1 MIKRFSKIIAFS
13 ILALA
18 LTSCSNVMGCCS
30 SKGCAKTACSK
41 SEAKGCCS
49 KDSKKACCSKE
60 GKKACSK
67 SEAENKK

>member
-13 ILALA
+13 ILAVA

-30 SKGCAKTACSK
+30 SKACSK
-41 SEAKGCCS
+41 SEAKAG
-49 KDSKKACCSKE
+49 CCSKE
-60 GKKACSK
+60 GKKACSKEEKKACSK

>member
-18 LTSCSNVMGCCS
+18 LTSCSTVMGCCS
-30 SKGCAKTACSK
+30 SKGWAKTACSK

-49 KDSKKACCSKE
+49 KDSKKACSKE
-60 GKKACSK
+60 EKKACSK

>member
-41 SEAKGCCS
+41 SEAKCS
-49 KDSKKACCSKE
+49 KDSKKACSKE
-60 GKKACSK
+60 EKKACSK